1 MFPISLLVRSKVTGW
16 AAAQGFADIVDAMD
30 KDELE
35 NEKEKAVFAEK
46 SKHAATQKTL
56 QEKEQA
62 LADTA
67 KALDEERKLRKQKE
81 AELAKQMKAFADAK
95 KAVTAAFDSD

>member
-1 MFPISLLVRSKVTGW
+1 MALAQAYSMTVT
-16 AAAQGFADIVDAMD
+16 VT
-30 KDELE
+30 ERRCS
-35 NEKEKAVFAEK
+35 EK

-81 AELAKQMKAFADAK
+81 AELAKQMKAFD
-95 KAVTAAFDSD
+95 